1 MVVAALALF
10 TILLALGLG
19 LMSAQSSRMKAA
31 RAQGDALQA
40 KALALAAW
48 DDVRVKLGKDLF
60 FPPATRGQN
69 YFSYSEDVYDKDDEF
84 YGSYTVIIDTRFQR
98 LGRTGNGTTPSQVNV
113 YDGFYI
119 ITCVGKVGQ
128 RDEEPSAERSI
139 RFEVDMKT
147 FEVIRVEDRG
157 SL

>member
-1 MVVAALALF
+1 MIVAALFLF
-10 TILLALGLG
+10 VILLALGMG

-31 RAQGDALQA
+31 RAQGQAIQA

-60 FPPATRGQN
+60 FPPATRGQEF
-69 YFSYSEDVYDKDDEF
+69 FSYSEDVYDKDDVF
-84 YGSYTVIIDTRFQR
+84 FGTYSVTIDTRYQR
-98 LGRTGNGTTPSQVNV
+98 LGRTGNGSTASQVNV

-119 ITCVGKVGQ
+119 ITCIGKVGG
-128 RDEEPSAERSI
+128 RDQEPSAERAL
-139 RFEVDMKT
+139 RFEVDMRN
-147 FEVIRVEDRG
+147 FSVIRAEDRG